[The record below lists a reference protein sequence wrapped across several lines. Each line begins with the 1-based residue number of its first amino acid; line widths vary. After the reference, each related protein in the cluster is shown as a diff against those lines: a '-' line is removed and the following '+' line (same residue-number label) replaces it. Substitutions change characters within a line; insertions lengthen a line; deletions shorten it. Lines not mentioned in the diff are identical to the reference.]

1 VVFGTLSLVLPDV
14 MLLILVLF
22 ACLLCFRNYI
32 RPHELKDDH
41 RVLFAK
47 ALDLFDSMATFG
59 SRKSI
64 EAARDRVMEQILADW
79 EVYQSLNEGRN
90 PLAGF
95 ET

>member
-1 VVFGTLSLVLPDV
+1 LLVLPDV
-14 MLLILVLF
+14 MFLTLVLL
-22 ACLLCFRNYI
+22 AYLLCFRNYV

-47 ALDLFDSMATFG
+47 ALDLFDCMATFG
-59 SRKSI
+59 SRKNI
-64 EAARDRVMEQILADW
+64 EVARDRVMEQIQADW